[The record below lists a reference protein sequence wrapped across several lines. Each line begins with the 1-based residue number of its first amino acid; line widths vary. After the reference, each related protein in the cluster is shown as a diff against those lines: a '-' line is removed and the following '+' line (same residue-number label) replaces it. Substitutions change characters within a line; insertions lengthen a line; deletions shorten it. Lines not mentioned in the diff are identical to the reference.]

1 MLFYTILGLD
11 WANSNVFWPFLMVL
25 RQFLGYLEAIL
36 KVLRQYLVIL
46 DSIKNLGSA
55 SAVTQWLPTLK
66 QAYLN
71 VI

>member
-1 MLFYTILGLD
+1 
-11 WANSNVFWPFLMVL
+11 MVL

-36 KVLRQYLVIL
+36 KALRQYLVIL
-46 DSIKNLGSA
+46 SLMENLGSA

>member
-1 MLFYTILGLD
+1 
-11 WANSNVFWPFLMVL
+11 MVL

-66 QAYLN
+66 QAYSNANQLK
-71 VI
+71 

>member
-1 MLFYTILGLD
+1 MFFD
-11 WANSNVFWPFLMVL
+11 HFLMVL

-55 SAVTQWLPTLK
+55 SAVPQLLPTLK
-66 QAYLN
+66 QAYFN
-71 VI
+71 AN